1 MKNVPKLRF
10 NGFSNEWEEKKLGD
24 FLEFYSTNSLSRE
37 CLNYESGKI
46 RNIHYGDIHMKFPTI
61 LDAKK

>member
-37 CLNYESGKI
+37 CLNY
-46 RNIHYGDIHMKFPTI
+46 
-61 LDAKK
+61 